1 MKPQIACRACG
12 TDWACPDLPRY
23 VLGVFQDLHWKPP
36 ASMKAEMNAIAVRL
50 ENVTRRFGVTAAVQ
64 DLSLHIRRG
73 DAVSLVGHSGCGKST
88 LLRMIAGVEIPE
100 SGRILL
106 EGREVASSTTFV
118 EPEARGVGFVFQD
131 YALFPHLTVRD
142 NILFGLK
149 RHPKGEA
156 AARAEE
162 MISKV
167 GIEHLTHRYP
177 HTLSG
182 GEQQRVALARALA
195 PRPSVVLMDEP
206 FSNLDQG
213 LRGKVRCDTLS
224 LLRALGTTVIIVTHD
239 PQEALSVG
247 DQVVLMRAGEIVQ
260 SGSAYDLHDRPTDP
274 YAAEFFCASS
284 KVPGVYR
291 GGWIETAIGN
301 FAYTLDRPPASSV
314 TVYIRPHAIA
324 LSPGSGI
331 AARIEDR
338 VLHGEFEQITLR
350 IEGLEVPLKAKALER
365 LPSDAENIRI
375 SILPERLLAF

>member
-1 MKPQIACRACG
+1 M
-12 TDWACPDLPRY
+12 
-23 VLGVFQDLHWKPP
+23 
-36 ASMKAEMNAIAVRL
+36 SEIAVRL
-50 ENVTRRFGVTAAVQ
+50 ENVTRRFGITAAVR

-88 LLRMIAGVEIPE
+88 LLRMIAGVDTPE
-100 SGRILL
+100 SGRIFL
-106 EGREVASSTTFV
+106 EGREVASSATFV

-156 AARAEE
+156 IAQAEE

-195 PRPSVVLMDEP
+195 PRPSIVLMDEP

-213 LRGKVRCDTLS
+213 LRGKVRSDTLN
-224 LLRALGTTVIIVTHD
+224 LLRTLGTTVIIVTHD

-260 SGSAYDLHDRPTDP
+260 SGSAYDLHDRPTNA

-284 KVPGVYR
+284 RVPGVYR
-291 GGWIETAIGN
+291 DGWIETVIGN
-301 FAYTLDRPPASSV
+301 FAYRLDRPPASSV

-324 LSPGSGI
+324 LSRGSGI
-331 AARIEDR
+331 AARIESR
-338 VLHGEFEQITLR
+338 VLHGEFEQITLKVD
-350 IEGLEVPLKAKALER
+350 GLEEPLKTRALER
-365 LPSDAENIRI
+365 LPASAENIQI

>member
-1 MKPQIACRACG
+1 ME
-12 TDWACPDLPRY
+12 PR
-23 VLGVFQDLHWKPP
+23 
-36 ASMKAEMNAIAVRL
+36 ASMKAEMSEIAVRL
-50 ENVTRRFGVTAAVQ
+50 ENVSRRFGITAAVR

-100 SGRILL
+100 SGRIFL
-106 EGREVASSTTFV
+106 EGREVASSATFV

-142 NILFGLK
+142 NVLFGLK
-149 RHPKGEA
+149 RLQKGEA

-162 MISKV
+162 MLSKV

-195 PRPSVVLMDEP
+195 PRPSIVLMDEP

-213 LRGKVRCDTLS
+213 LRGKVRSDTLS

-260 SGSAYDLHDRPTDP
+260 SGSAYDLHDRPTNA

-301 FAYTLDRPPASSV
+301 FAYRLDRPPASSV
-314 TVYIRPHAIA
+314 TVYIRPHAVA

-331 AARIEDR
+331 RARIENR
-338 VLHGEFEQITLR
+338 VLHGEFEQITLKVD
-350 IEGLEVPLKAKALER
+350 GLEVPLKARALER
-365 LPSDAENIRI
+365 LPVDAEDIEI